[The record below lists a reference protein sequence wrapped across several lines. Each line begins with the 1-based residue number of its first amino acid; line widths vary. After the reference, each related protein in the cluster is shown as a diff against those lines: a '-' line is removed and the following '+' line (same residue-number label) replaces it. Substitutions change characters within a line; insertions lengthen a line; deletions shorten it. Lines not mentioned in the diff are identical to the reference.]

1 MSADASGA
9 VRNRLSAVAMKRSTF
24 AVFVLSAALL
34 AAGAA
39 FAQTPSQDACGALG
53 VADGA
58 PSLVTTPGYTVLA
71 AIPPLA
77 PPPGAGNFS
86 AILCDRSSI
95 FISPND
101 HRVLTDLHVPLYI
114 RNAGRVAALELVDG
128 QLRVRF
134 QTGTPTPEEREALA
148 TALDRATDALA
159 AQQRAAPQQ

>member
-1 MSADASGA
+1 MNMNTLAA
-9 VRNRLSAVAMKRSTF
+9 F
-24 AVFVLSAALL
+24 AFAAALL
-34 AAGAA
+34 AAAPA
-39 FAQTPSQDACGALG
+39 PAQPHSQDACGALS
-53 VADGA
+53 VAEGA

-114 RNAGRVAALELVDG
+114 RNADRVAALEFVDG

-134 QTGTPTPEEREALA
+134 QTGAPTPEEREALA
-148 TALDRATDALA
+148 TALDRATDELA
-159 AQQRAAPQQ
+159 AQQRAAAQQ